1 MYTSFNHQ
9 INGLSF
15 LRKSSGIAGS
25 TGVGSISGVGSDV
38 KSFTA
43 NDKVL
48 VSSTGVWADSV
59 TVSAASVLKIPQN
72 LSVEEAAV
80 LPAALSAYAILN
92 NFVSLK
98 AGDVVVQYGGDSA
111 VGVAITQIGVA
122 SGVKVVNATQE
133 QIDDS
138 SFAKTV
144 AGMGSVKLTIS
155 NSAKKSVSKT
165 LMRCLSN
172 SGSLVLYQGD
182 GLNDD
187 CDGIDVPVGSAIFK
201 ANSIFGFSFD
211 SWMASDP
218 QGVEK
223 ALSAIIPHL
232 ESKKLT
238 LKSKVFPQSEYLKAL
253 AEIENTG
260 SSVVLKL

>member
-1 MYTSFNHQ
+1 M
-9 INGLSF
+9 
-15 LRKSSGIAGS
+15 RKSGGIAGS

-38 KSFTA
+38 TSVAT

-59 TVSAASVLKIPQN
+59 TVAATSVLKIPQN
-72 LSVEEAAV
+72 LSIEEGAA

-111 VGVAITQIGVA
+111 VGLAISQIGTA
-122 SGVKVVNATQE
+122 SGVKVVNASQQ

-138 SFAKTV
+138 TFVKTV

-155 NSAKKSVSKT
+155 NSAKKNVSKT
-165 LMRCLSN
+165 LMRCLAN
-172 SGSLVLYQGD
+172 KGSLVLYQGD

-201 ANSIFGFSFD
+201 ANSIFGFNFN
-211 SWMASDP
+211 SWMASDLA
-218 QGVEK
+218 GVQK
-223 ALSAIIPHL
+223 ALTAISPHL

-238 LKSKVFPQSEYLKAL
+238 LKSKVFPQAEYLKAL
-253 AEIENTG
+253 SEIEKTG